1 MRKAVNILLLL
12 CMMAIQAYAQDAD
25 KSRRYDAFFL
35 DAICQQQKGNNDAAF
50 DLFRHCLEIDSTRSE
65 AYYYLSRYYLALK
78 QKDTAL
84 SYSQKAAELEPDN
97 ETYLETLA
105 NHYLSQGKY
114 PEATATL
121 ERLSEKNR
129 MRDDI
134 IGFLVQLYEQQG
146 DYDNAIRTLT
156 RLETIEGKSERLS
169 YAKSNLY
176 SQKGDKKAAIAEMK
190 TLADQYPNDNNYRCL
205 YANTLYIN
213 GQKKRAVAIYDKV
226 LKEEPQN
233 RNAQMALLAYY
244 NDQKDTLN
252 VNNMIERVLF
262 NKNATTDDRVALMRQ
277 VIGESEQHGGDST
290 RVLQLFHRLLDSQ
303 QADSDLALF
312 CASYMNMKKMP
323 NDSIRLVLE
332 KVLEMSPDHAA
343 ARLQLVSYAWQAEN
357 RDRVIELCRDARQYN
372 PDEMAFYYY
381 QGIAY
386 YQKGQLDDAL
396 NAFQNGIGVINSDSD
411 PSIVSDFYAVLGD
424 IMHQKGMEQE
434 AFAAYDSCLVWK
446 DDNIGCL
453 NNYAYYLSEKG
464 IRLDEAERMSF
475 RTIKAEPKNA
485 TYLDTYAWIL
495 FMQKRYEEA
504 RKYIDLTLENDND
517 TSAVLLEHAGDI
529 YYHVGEKDRAI
540 EFWKEALERA
550 SEESEIKDDHQQIL
564 IRKIKQKKYVKE

>member
-1 MRKAVNILLLL
+1 MKKWGYITGLL
-12 CMMAIQAYAQDAD
+12 CVMAISAVAQDDTA
-25 KSRRYDAFFL
+25 RRYDSFFL
-35 DAICQQQKGNNDAAF
+35 EAICQREKGNNDAAF
-50 DLFRHCLEIDSTRSE
+50 DLFRHCIDIDSTRSE
-65 AYYYLSRYYLALK
+65 AYYYLSQYYAALK
-78 QKDTAL
+78 QKDISLKYCQRAV
-84 SYSQKAAELEPDN
+84 ELEPDN
-97 ETYLETLA
+97 VTYLETLA
-105 NHYLSQGKY
+105 NNYLNQRKY
-114 PEATATL
+114 PEAINAL
-121 ERLSEKNR
+121 EKLCEKSR
-129 MRDDI
+129 DRDDVL
-134 IGFLVQLYEQQG
+134 GFLIQLYEQQG
-146 DYDNAIRTLT
+146 DYDNAIRTLA
-156 RLETIEGKSERLS
+156 RLETVEGKSERLS

-205 YANTLYIN
+205 YANTLYLN
-213 GQKKRAVAIYDKV
+213 GQKKKAVAIYDKV
-226 LKEEPQN
+226 LKEEPSN
-233 RNAQMALLAYY
+233 RNAQMALLANY
-244 NDQKDTLN
+244 NDQKDTAN
-252 VNNMIERVLF
+252 VNTMIERVLF
-262 NKNATTDDRVALMRQ
+262 NKNASTDDRVALMRQ
-277 VIGESEQHGGDST
+277 VIGDSEQAGGDST
-290 RVLQLFHRLLDSQ
+290 RVLKLFHRLLDAPQ
-303 QADSDLALF
+303 TDSDIALF

-332 KVLEMSPDHAA
+332 KVLETSPDHAA
-343 ARLQLVSYAWQAEN
+343 ARLQLVSYAWQAED
-357 RDRVIELCRDARQYN
+357 RDRVIALCRDARQYN

-446 DDNIGCL
+446 EDNIGCL

-475 RTIKAEPKNA
+475 LTIKAEPKNA

-495 FMQKRYEEA
+495 FMQKRYDEA
-504 RKYIDLTLENDND
+504 RKYIDLTLENDDD

-529 YYHVGEKDRAI
+529 YYHAGEKEKAVD
-540 EFWKEALERA
+540 FWQQALERA
-550 SEESEIKDDHQQIL
+550 SDDSEIKGDRQQIL
-564 IRKIKQKKYVKE
+564 IRKIKLKKYVKE